1 MQRQSLKAIEAQNP
15 AKVKRLCGCQ
25 GSWASLAYNAII
37 ACRGL
42 NVNRGPKNIFVKVVL
57 RMSTES
63 RRMIAYQKECL
74 EDIRIRTPKEWG
86 LRDTIAKAAQ
96 RRGMS
101 SRAYILEALR
111 TQLALDGLT
120 LSKVDSTDNDKTQP

>member
-1 MQRQSLKAIEAQNP
+1 MAAKPKSDRGAKQ

-25 GSWASLAYNAII
+25 GTGVSLAYNAII

-63 RRMIAYQKECL
+63 QRMIAYQKECL